1 MSLHH
6 FPLLAGT
13 HTGPSVGIWQVRQIL
28 GRTDHSDKVF
38 IAYVQALVEEVGFP
52 RPFPSRI
59 KGPKSRGGGLT
70 LAVTRHSSFR
80 RDAVEAWAADY
91 LPPACAA
98 TLDAVALDQAAQDM
112 DQAAAQLGRPLHL
125 IEGGRA

>member
-1 MSLHH
+1 MSLHQ
-6 FPLLAGT
+6 FPLLSAD

-38 IAYVQALVEEVGFP
+38 IAYVQALVAECGFP
-52 RPFPSRI
+52 RPFPSAL
-59 KGPKSRGGGLT
+59 KGKRLT
-70 LAVTRHSSFR
+70 SAVTRHSSFR

-98 TLDAVALDQAAQDM
+98 ALDAAGLEQAAQAM
-112 DQAAAQLGRPLHL
+112 DAAAHSLGRPLHL